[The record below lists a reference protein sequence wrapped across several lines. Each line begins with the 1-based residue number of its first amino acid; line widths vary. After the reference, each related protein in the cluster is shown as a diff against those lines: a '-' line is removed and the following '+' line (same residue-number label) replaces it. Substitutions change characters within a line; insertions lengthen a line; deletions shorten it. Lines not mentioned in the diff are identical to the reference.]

1 MTAWTPFG
9 VALAVLAVI
18 ALAAGAPLALPPIL
32 AAGGFAAVAIG
43 HRRILERR
51 DEEQRR
57 RERLIDAAWKRASSP
72 SASPDEEAY
81 EARHRGRFP
90 E

>member
-1 MTAWTPFG
+1 MTVWTPFG

-57 RERLIDAAWKRASSP
+57 RERLLEAARSGDSYGYICRRR
-72 SASPDEEAY
+72 DTMD
-81 EARHRGRFP
+81 
-90 E
+90 